1 MKLEALHNLEIRL
14 LQLLIIVLPLNGIPQ
29 RFSLPGLGGDLGN
42 YVCLLMIIVLCY
54 KYAKYRF
61 TISKKAITFFAV
73 FIVWQIIC
81 LALGLITYEYNEL
94 LTLEQISKLEVILAY
109 ASNFGIEINELVAIK
124 CWLFFRFIKNILLL
138 NNIVFFVA
146 FYIYHLYQSDFRK
159 AFQDI
164 RKAVVVLVVIMGT
177 YSFIELLWLKLD
189 LDFAKRFFEFINP
202 YLYEPKSS
210 HGWWPPLLWKNQ
222 LRSIC
227 SEPSYFG
234 ILSVFCIPFLWS
246 LLLENKHK
254 ILSSLLIFY
263 FTLMIAATN
272 ARTAIILVFVEIIC
286 FGILTLIA
294 KNKAIVKNFVVI
306 ISISALAFGVNL
318 INFRQLTNNTNSQN
332 AIVTAEKYLQNNVV
346 SVTNI
351 KARSNSA
358 RLANLV
364 ANLETI
370 RQYPVFGVGYGL
382 KDAYIDSNLPKF
394 AYSNNEVKTWSRY
407 MHAKGVLK
415 SGYPAL
421 NKYTDI
427 AVQNGLIGLCLYFC
441 PLLYILK
448 KLYENKRYLL
458 RECNIIM
465 VIITM
470 IALLGAMISNSVLVI
485 CNGIIWGLLFCK
497 IKEIENRKYE
507 KTNFNQSYLQVK

>member
-1 MKLEALHNLEIRL
+1 MSFEALHNLEIRL

-29 RFSLPGLGGDLGN
+29 RFSMPGLGGDLGN

-54 KYAKYRF
+54 EYAKYRF
-61 TISKKAITFFAV
+61 TISKKTITFFAV

-81 LALGLITYEYNEL
+81 LALGLITYEYNDL
-94 LTLEQISKLEVILAY
+94 LTLDQISKLKVILAY
-109 ASNFGIEINELVAIK
+109 ASNFGIEINELIAIK
-124 CWLFFRFIKNILLL
+124 CWLFLRFIKNILLL

-146 FYIYHLYQSDFRK
+146 FYIYHLYQSDFTKGFR
-159 AFQDI
+159 DI

-177 YSFIELLWLKLD
+177 YSFVELLWLKLD
-189 LDFAKRFFEFINP
+189 LDFAKNFLGHINP
-202 YLYEPKSS
+202 YLYDPKSS
-210 HGWWPPLLWKNQ
+210 HGWWPPLLWKHQ

-234 ILSVFCIPFLWS
+234 ILSVFCISFLWS
-246 LLLENKHK
+246 LLLENRYKL
-254 ILSSLLIFY
+254 LSSLLIFY

-286 FGILTLIA
+286 FGIWTLIA
-294 KNKAIVKNFVVI
+294 KNKAIVKKFVVI
-306 ISISALAFGVNL
+306 ISISALAFGSNL
-318 INFRQLTNNTNSQN
+318 IDCRQLVANENFTFIS
-332 AIVTAEKYLQNNVV
+332 ASSFLENNVSNV
-346 SVTNI
+346 MDVN
-351 KARSNSA
+351 ARSNSA
-358 RLANLV
+358 RLSNLV

-382 KDAYIDSNLPKF
+382 KDAYIDSNLPEF

-458 RECNIIM
+458 KDYNTIM
-465 VIITM
+465 VIISM
-470 IALLGAMISNSVLVI
+470 IALLGAMMSNSVLII

-497 IKEIENRKYE
+497 VKEIEN
-507 KTNFNQSYLQVK
+507 